1 MTKEEKKIK
10 KQILKEDY
18 KIQQKMK
25 SLVKEKNET
34 TYNSLV
40 YMTYEV
46 FPDLTIKCDGK
57 NLLGYLAECYP
68 YSATDGNFMKFF
80 DILKSG
86 GVDPDNTTKYNEN
99 FLQIMLENVTNV
111 KEFKS
116 FKNFILNQKIASKID
131 INSRDEFGQTFL
143 HSYLKDLEI
152 IVKTKSSDWTIFDN
166 LLYLCDYVFD
176 NGFNEVGSFEDE
188 ENTIFELANIVENES
203 RVYYYNLQPLD
214 SILKYHYYS
223 KRPVRFALTLTDD
236 IKANKIKFENVFYNY
251 VTHYKTGDV
260 LFDSQ
265 PELGSFDAE
274 NLEQNLLATKRYL
287 ELGFN
292 PNLKIDG
299 DTFIAKAIKQYH
311 DINYIINITE
321 LAIQY
326 GFDINESDILNAFND
341 SEYTESEKAI
351 YFNFIDKKGYKK
363 ENKFTDLRAESLNM
377 SLIEIIKNNN
387 LQCQLSLD
395 ENIDFIKKILD
406 IINCFNFQDNMSSD
420 YVFIEKT
427 ILNVIEERNKNI
439 GFNNEPVTKEELL
452 KSLRNVV
459 LKLTNDKFDKVL
471 IKK

>member
-1 MTKEEKKIK
+1 M
-10 KQILKEDY
+10 
-18 KIQQKMK
+18 
-25 SLVKEKNET
+25 
-34 TYNSLV
+34 
-40 YMTYEV
+40 
-46 FPDLTIKCDGK
+46 
-57 NLLGYLAECYP
+57 
-68 YSATDGNFMKFF
+68 
-80 DILKSG
+80 
-86 GVDPDNTTKYNEN
+86 
-99 FLQIMLENVTNV
+99 
-111 KEFKS
+111 
-116 FKNFILNQKIASKID
+116 
-131 INSRDEFGQTFL
+131 
-143 HSYLKDLEI
+143 HSYLNELKKYVKIKSFGWHLLDDLLE
-152 IVKTKSSDWTIFDN
+152 
-166 LLYLCDYVFD
+166 LCDYIF
-176 NGFNEVGSFEDE
+176 NSGFNEIGSFGYEKH
-188 ENTIFELANIVENES
+188 TIFELADIVENES
-203 RVYYYNLQPLD
+203 EVYFYNMQRIEN
-214 SILKYHYYS
+214 ILKNHYYR

-299 DTFIAKAIKQYH
+299 DTFIGRAIKQYH
-311 DINYIINITE
+311 DINYIISITE

-387 LQCQLSLD
+387 LQCQLPLD
-395 ENIDFIKKILD
+395 ENVDFIKKLLD
-406 IINCFNFQDNMSSD
+406 IINCFNFKDNISSD

-439 GFNNEPVTKEELL
+439 GFNNEPITKEELL